1 MDLKHLSISTFVIGA
16 LMAPRPEQCSG
27 PSHSQRTFSESVS
40 GALVWEDYEIF
51 EAEAAELTI
60 EEVDDPPAAL
70 LHATDTVNSI
80 SVHDLSLGVS
90 NGISLDMES
99 SNAHTCSHHLPHSPH
114 SLAATSVVV
123 PTQHAQTTEY
133 KLLALTGP
141 TMSVES
147 YLKINTS
154 SSSQRFCQHDRTQPI
169 ESTTQDW
176 IESLSVHLINISHLN
191 SHSPNLW
198 PQHFLTYAD
207 APAFVQA
214 VEQDL
219 MLFATRFGVPSID
232 ITSCDQVCD
241 WTTCQLTVCQ
251 ADVELIESPLSTGT
265 APQHNQPHHRS
276 QKTPLIPV
284 NFTPQRLSLAEHVS
298 VRLCPF
304 SGVRPEL
311 FSPSNAMTAVYLLL
325 VPIESTSSS
334 LISRA
339 AHGLEDVSP
348 RPIQSAAFPVL
359 ALLVS
364 LVPSAGGF
372 DSVSFM
378 DRICIN
384 HRVSS
389 ALWGRQMNA
398 FSALQT
404 VPLIALVDIVTVD
417 VGDGNR
423 CLKAIIHQRLHHLP
437 TLTFILQ
444 AGDS

>member
-1 MDLKHLSISTFVIGA
+1 MLAIEPIDLT
-16 LMAPRPEQCSG
+16 
-27 PSHSQRTFSESVS
+27 QR
-40 GALVWEDYEIF
+40 I
-51 EAEAAELTI
+51 
-60 EEVDDPPAAL
+60 
-70 LHATDTVNSI
+70 
-80 SVHDLSLGVS
+80 DLGLDVS
-90 NGISLDMES
+90 NVISLDMSS
-99 SNAHTCSHHLPHSPH
+99 SNAHNCSHHLPHSPH

-154 SSSQRFCQHDRTQPI
+154 SSSQRLCSHERTQPI
-169 ESTTQDW
+169 ESTIQHW
-176 IESLSVHLINISHLN
+176 IESLSVHLIDVSHLN
-191 SHSPNLW
+191 SHAPNLW

-214 VEQDL
+214 VEEDL
-219 MLFATRFGVPSID
+219 MLFATRLGVPSID
-232 ITSCDQVCD
+232 VTSCDQVYD

-251 ADVELIESPLSTGT
+251 ADVELIELSLSTDT
-265 APQHNQPHHRS
+265 AHPHNQPYHRS
-276 QKTPLIPV
+276 QKSPLLPV
-284 NFTPQRLSLAEHVS
+284 NVTPQRLSLAEHVS

-325 VPIESTSSS
+325 VPIESTSSG
-334 LISRA
+334 LINRTT
-339 AHGLEDVSP
+339 HGLENMSP
-348 RPIQSAAFPVL
+348 RPIRSAALPAL

-372 DSVSFM
+372 DSVGFM
-378 DRICIN
+378 DQIRIN

-389 ALWGRQMNA
+389 ARWDHQMNA

-417 VGDGNR
+417 VGDGTR
-423 CLKAIIHQRLHHLP
+423 CLKAIVHQRLHHLS

-444 AGDS
+444 AGAS